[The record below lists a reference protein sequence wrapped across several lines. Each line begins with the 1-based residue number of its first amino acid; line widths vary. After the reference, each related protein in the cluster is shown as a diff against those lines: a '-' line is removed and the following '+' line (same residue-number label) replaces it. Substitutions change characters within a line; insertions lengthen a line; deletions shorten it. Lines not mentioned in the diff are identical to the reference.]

1 MSRTTLPLLT
11 GLLGTA
17 ILVWLGTWQLDRLE
31 WKQGI
36 LTEIESRIGGDP
48 APLPATDD
56 PESDRYQP
64 VQLNGTIEPDEL
76 YVLVSRKRVGAG
88 YLVISPFVT
97 EDGRRILLDRGFI
110 RVEDRDTPRDG
121 GTKEITGNLHWPD
134 DRTSSTPENDVA
146 GNTWFARDIA
156 AMSEAL
162 NTEPL
167 LVIARNMSPSDPGV
181 TPLPVDTS
189 GIPND
194 HLQYAI
200 TWFSL
205 AAVWLIGTIALVWR
219 LRQTK
224 EG

>member
-1 MSRTTLPLLT
+1 MSRIALPLLT
-11 GLLGTA
+11 GMIGTA
-17 ILVWLGTWQLDRLE
+17 ILVWLGAWQLQRLE

-36 LTEIESRIGGDP
+36 LSQIESRIGGDP
-48 APLPATDD
+48 APLPATGD
-56 PESDRYQP
+56 PDADRYQP
-64 VQLNGTIEPDEL
+64 VQLTGTVEADEL
-76 YVLVSRKRVGAG
+76 YVLVSQKRVGPG
-88 YLVISPFVT
+88 YRVISPFVT
-97 EDGRRILLDRGFI
+97 DEGRRILLDRGFI
-110 RVEDRDTPRDG
+110 PVADRDNARDG
-121 GTKEITGNLHWPD
+121 GEKDVTGNMHWPD
-134 DRTSSTPENDVA
+134 DRTSSTPDNDIA
-146 GNTWFARDIA
+146 GNTWFARDIDLMA
-156 AMSEAL
+156 EAL

-167 LVIARNMSPSDPGV
+167 LVIARNMSPADPGV